1 MKRIVGGGE
10 QRFLRVEKL
19 RGCTFSPGLH
29 SFSITAQGVQVF
41 PRLRTPEKFSGYKME
56 PSRLRSGIDGLDN
69 MVDAGFWRGSSTMV
83 AGPTGSGKTT
93 LGLQFLYEGARNNE
107 PSVFVGFQE
116 NPIQIARQMRAFG
129 WNPDKLVKAGS
140 FRHLYYS
147 PVEMHFDEVAVDL
160 FRRVEKGKIRRVVID
175 SLNDL
180 KRRSLDADR
189 FAEYIYA
196 LTQWFTVR
204 NVTCLLT
211 HELTQLFEFHT
222 IAGEETSN
230 MADNIILLR
239 FTPDREMARTIRIVK
254 SRGSAHDQHEHLL
267 TISKKGVAV
276 GKPTSGKR
284 GQNSPK
290 K

>member
-1 MKRIVGGGE
+1 M
-10 QRFLRVEKL
+10 
-19 RGCTFSPGLH
+19 
-29 SFSITAQGVQVF
+29 
-41 PRLRTPEKFSGYKME
+41 
-56 PSRLRSGIDGLDN
+56 
-69 MVDAGFWRGSSTMV
+69 
-83 AGPTGSGKTT
+83 
-93 LGLQFLYEGARNNE
+93 
-107 PSVFVGFQE
+107 
-116 NPIQIARQMRAFG
+116 
-129 WNPDKLVKAGS
+129 
-140 FRHLYYS
+140 
-147 PVEMHFDEVAVDL
+147 DL
-160 FRRVEKGKIRRVVID
+160 FRQVEKGKIRRVVID

-180 KRRSLDADR
+180 KRRSLDANR

-196 LTQWFTVR
+196 LTQWFAVR

-211 HELTQLFEFHT
+211 QELTHLFEFHT

-284 GQNSPK
+284 SQNSPK
-290 K
+290 T